1 MTPHIN
7 FVLTI
12 ADFYRILLV
21 KFGDDGIFF
30 VNLQPRLMRTGAH

>member
-12 ADFYRILLV
+12 ADFRGFLQE
-21 KFGDDGIFF
+21 KFGGNDIF
-30 VNLQPRLMRTGAH
+30 L